1 MPEKTYIVRL
11 FFRNALHI
19 GSPRSGAG
27 VESSLDFIHSD
38 TLWAAIA
45 NYWAIIGSAN
55 GISFRDFLDG
65 FAAEKDD
72 ESKPTPNAPL
82 FTLSSA
88 FPFSVKGRDSRYLLP
103 KPLSVSFGL
112 SQLNSPNERSKER
125 KQYAKTLKSSRFI
138 SREHFTGWQEF
149 TRPMGRSVF
158 LEQSK
163 QIGDD
168 AIRPQSSI
176 DRLTTHSNL
185 FHSALTYME
194 PASDRNGLYF
204 LVRTADDRVE
214 MALKTV
220 LQVIIEAGG
229 IGGDI
234 SSGCGELRSFTIV
247 QIKDDDDSWACLRGP
262 ENPNAHCL
270 LSLCVP
276 SSTEHSSD
284 QYVAYD
290 TVIRKGWTGSLSTTM
305 QRKRKTV
312 HMLSEGSVLL
322 SKKPGRL
329 VKLTPDLIATP
340 EWSGLH
346 DIYRYGFAFLVP
358 IRINLND

>member
-19 GSPRSGAG
+19 GSPKSGAG

-72 ESKPTPNAPL
+72 ESKPTPNVPL

-112 SQLNSPNERSKER
+112 SQLYPPDKRSNERKL
-125 KQYAKTLKSSRFI
+125 YAKTLKSSRFI
-138 SREHFTGWQEF
+138 SREHFAGWQEF

-158 LEQSK
+158 LRQSER
-163 QIGDD
+163 IGDD

-176 DRLTTHSNL
+176 DRLTTNSNL
-185 FHSALTYME
+185 FHSALTYMK
-194 PASDRNGLYF
+194 PVSDREGLYF
-204 LVRTADDRVE
+204 LVRTADDRVVG
-214 MALKTV
+214 ALETV
-220 LQVIIEAGG
+220 LQVICEVGG
-229 IGGDI
+229 IGGDV
-234 SSGCGELRSFTIV
+234 SSGCGELRSFTIR
-247 QIKDDDDSWACLRGP
+247 QIQDDDDSWACLRGP